1 MGTKRRSA
9 EDCQRAIDLYA
20 LHGTEHAAATAM
32 GISRNTFADFLRD
45 ARNRGMKP
53 TVSPPQSEA
62 PPTPDI
68 KVSIRSVLS
77 KRSATMSALI
87 AATGE
92 GPDDVLAA
100 IDELIED
107 GYNIVRKGGV
117 GWEMPR
123 QTEAAY
129 VTGAKIQL
137 VSRPDNT
144 FLFGA
149 CGDQHIGSKYFRED
163 VLKGVYE
170 RYAGAGVQCV
180 FNTGNWIDG
189 EANFNRYD
197 IVAHGM
203 DEQLRLMS
211 SVFPKC
217 GFPTYAVTGD
227 DHEGWYAQREGID
240 VGKYAENVMR
250 EAGHDWHDLGYMEAH
265 VELVNANTG
274 AKAILAVVHPGGG
287 SAYALSYKP
296 QKIIESY
303 EGGEKPAV
311 ALYGHYHKM
320 DAGLVRN
327 VWYLQT
333 GCTQDQTP
341 FMRKK
346 SLEAH
351 VGGAMIGLEQDPDT
365 GAIIGF
371 TPTLWRYFKRHY
383 YENPQTNSWSK
394 HGAILPQARSIGGI

>member
-1 MGTKRRSA
+1 MAAKPRPD
-9 EDCQRAIDLYA
+9 ELCQRAIDMLA
-20 LHGTEHAAATAM
+20 MHGGNILRAAVAAGMPEASFRHT
-32 GISRNTFADFLRD
+32 LRD
-45 ARNRGMKP
+45 AQKRGMKP
-53 TVSPPQSEA
+53 TVLAPQPEL
-62 PPTPDI
+62 PKPDI
-68 KVSIRSVLS
+68 AAGIRAIIS
-77 KRSATMSALI
+77 KRSASLSDLM
-87 AATGE
+87 AATGSS
-92 GPDDVLAA
+92 PDAILAS
-100 IDELIED
+100 IDQLTAD
-107 GYNIVRKGGV
+107 GYNVVRSDNA
-117 GWEMPR
+117 WQIPR
-123 QTEAAY
+123 QAAQAAY
-129 VTGAKIQL
+129 VTGAKVQL
-137 VSRPDNT
+137 LSRPDNT

-163 VLKGVYE
+163 VLTGVYE
-170 RYAGAGVQCV
+170 RYAKAGVQCV

-211 SVFPKC
+211 SVFPKFD
-217 GFPTYAVTGD
+217 FPTYAVTGD

-250 EAGHDWHDLGYMEAH
+250 ADGHNWHDLGYMEAH

-351 VGGAMIGLEQDPDT
+351 VGGAMVALEQDPNT

-383 YENPQTNSWSK
+383 YESPQTNSWSK
-394 HGAILPQARSIGGI
+394 HGAVSPQVRTVGGL

>member
-1 MGTKRRSA
+1 MAPPRRSV
-9 EDCQRAIDLYA
+9 ETCQRAVDLLA
-20 LHGTEHAAATAM
+20 LHGDKVAASRAM
-32 GISRNTFADFLRD
+32 GLSRSAFQSVIWD
-45 ARNRGMKP
+45 AKDRGIKP
-53 TVSPPQSEA
+53 TVSAPQPEA
-62 PPTPDI
+62 PQIDI
-68 KVSIRSVLS
+68 AGGIRAILT
-77 KRSATMSALI
+77 KRSASLSDLMTASGAS
-87 AATGE
+87 
-92 GPDDVLAA
+92 PDAVLAA
-100 IDELIED
+100 IDRLTAD
-107 GYNIVRKGGV
+107 GYKVIRSDNTWQIPK
-117 GWEMPR
+117 
-123 QTEAAY
+123 QTQAAY
-129 VTGAKIQL
+129 VGGAKIQL
-137 VSRPDNT
+137 ISRPDNT
-144 FLFGA
+144 YLFGA

-163 VLKGVYE
+163 VLTGVYDRYE
-170 RYAGAGVQCV
+170 RAGVQCV

-203 DEQLRLMS
+203 DEQLRLMA
-211 SVFPKC
+211 SVFPKKD
-217 GFPTYAVTGD
+217 FPTYAVTGD

-250 EAGHDWHDLGYMEAH
+250 SEGHDWHDLGYMEAH

-274 AKAILAVVHPGGG
+274 AKAVLAVVHPGGG
-287 SAYALSYKP
+287 SAYATSYKP

-303 EGGEKPAV
+303 EGGEKPAI

-320 DAGLVRN
+320 ESGLTRN

-365 GAIIGF
+365 GAITGF

-383 YENPQTNSWSK
+383 YESPQTNGWSK
-394 HGAILPQARSIGGI
+394 HGAVSAQPRSVGGI

>member
-1 MGTKRRSA
+1 MSPPRRTA
-9 EDCQRAIDLYA
+9 EACQRAVDLLA
-20 LHGTEHAAATAM
+20 LHGNQVAASDAM
-32 GISRNTFADFLRD
+32 GLSRSAFQSALID
-45 ARNRGMKP
+45 ARARGIKP
-53 TVSPPQSEA
+53 KVTPPQVEV
-62 PPTPDI
+62 PPKDI
-68 KVSIRSVLS
+68 AGDIRSILT
-77 KRSATMSALI
+77 KRSATLSDLLT
-87 AATGE
+87 ATCSSPE
-92 GPDDVLAA
+92 AVLAA
-100 IDELIED
+100 IDRLTSD
-107 GYNIVRKGGV
+107 GYNIVRSDNA
-117 GWEMPR
+117 WQIPR
-123 QTEAAY
+123 QAQAAY
-129 VTGAKIQL
+129 VGGAKIQL
-137 VSRPDNT
+137 ISRPDNT

-163 VLKGVYE
+163 VLSGVYD
-170 RYAGAGVQCV
+170 RYAKAGVQCV

-197 IVAHGM
+197 IMAHGM
-203 DEQLRLMS
+203 DEQLRLMA
-211 SVFPKC
+211 SVFPKHD
-217 GFPTYAVTGD
+217 FPTYAVTGD

-250 EAGHDWHDLGYMEAH
+250 SEGHNWHDLGYMEAH

-274 AKAILAVVHPGGG
+274 AKALLAVVHPGGG

-351 VGGAMIGLEQDPDT
+351 VGGAMVALEQDPDT

-383 YENPQTNSWSK
+383 YESPQTNSWSK

>member
-1 MGTKRRSA
+1 MPAKPRPL
-9 EDCQRAIDLYA
+9 ELCQRVIDILA
-20 LHGTEHAAATAM
+20 LHHGNKLAAATAM
-32 GISRNTFADFLRD
+32 GVPEPTFRHILKDAERRELRP
-45 ARNRGMKP
+45 N
-53 TVSPPQSEA
+53 VSPPKPEA
-62 PPTPDI
+62 PQIDMAGG
-68 KVSIRSVLS
+68 IRSILT
-77 KRSATMSALI
+77 KRSASLSDLM
-87 AATGE
+87 AATGAS
-92 GPDDVLAA
+92 PDAVMAA
-100 IDELIED
+100 IDRLTAD
-107 GYNIVRKGGV
+107 GYKIVRSDNSWQIPK
-117 GWEMPR
+117 
-123 QTEAAY
+123 QTQAAY

-163 VLKGVYE
+163 VLAGVYE
-170 RYAGAGVQCV
+170 RYDRAGVQCV

-211 SVFPKC
+211 SVFPKHD
-217 GFPTYAVTGD
+217 FPTYAVTGD

-250 EAGHDWHDLGYMEAH
+250 SAGHDWHDLGYMEAH

-274 AKAILAVVHPGGG
+274 AKALLAVVHPGGG

-383 YENPQTNSWSK
+383 YENPQTNGWSK
-394 HGAILPQARSIGGI
+394 HGAVSQQARTVGGL